1 MSDNDTLT
9 PAQTALVGQIDTLLN
24 GSLGA
29 SLIPISGKTDQK
41 VDKKEQEGG
50 KSGHSV
56 LLGLVSG
63 LFYAVLFVTPCFV
76 FNGGAEGRLF
86 WLSVYGS
93 LYIAWA
99 TAIARHTS
107 AKVNQTVARYTVPS
121 LSENTVNRISANI
134 TRDYAKLW
142 VSALSWGAGVAG
154 FVSVLIAIHM
164 DGQPVDLLVF
174 WWALGWLYLFVT
186 AARATYV
193 SRFYLAFSDGLIT
206 ELTKLYALDP
216 ARSVLVKSI
225 SSVSQSILLFW
236 VGIASAILLI
246 GPFIRFG
253 VSGVDSNLD
262 WHIFLGSPTIFTLV
276 VVPIVSICSLP
287 FGTYVFIRSEHA
299 IKSVTDS
306 VLNKTLARV
315 EQETN
320 KLISKKTELSEA
332 EKNRVTDLESV
343 HRYLSKNGPYRNF
356 FFSALSLIMPVV
368 GIVVELVKLI
378 LHEH

>member
-1 MSDNDTLT
+1 LSN
-9 PAQTALVGQIDTLLN
+9 AATATSLETAAGQASLVTEIDTLLN
-24 GSLGA
+24 GCLGA
-29 SLIPISGKTDQK
+29 SPFPSFGKTGQTAP
-41 VDKKEQEGG
+41 
-50 KSGHSV
+50 KSGRPV

-63 LFYAVLFVTPCFV
+63 VVYAVLFVTPFFV
-76 FNGGAEGRLF
+76 FNRGADGRLF

-107 AKVNQTVARYTVPS
+107 AKISQTIAQYIVPTLSKDTVKTIS
-121 LSENTVNRISANI
+121 IYLSS
-134 TRDYAKLW
+134 DYAEFW
-142 VSALSWGAGVAG
+142 VRAVSWSVGVVG
-154 FVSVLIAIHM
+154 FGLVLLAIYL
-164 DGQPVDLLVF
+164 DGRPVDLLVI
-174 WWALGWLYLFVT
+174 WWTLGWLYLFVT
-186 AARATYV
+186 AARTTYV
-193 SRFYLAFSDGLIT
+193 ARFYLAFSEALST
-206 ELTKLYALDP
+206 ESAKLYALDP

-225 SSVSQSILLFW
+225 SSISQSILLFW

-246 GPFIRFG
+246 GPFIRLG
-253 VSGVDSNLD
+253 VTGVPGALD
-262 WHIFLGSPTIFTLV
+262 WHIFLGFPTIFTLL

-299 IKSVTDS
+299 IKSATDR
-306 VLNKTLARV
+306 VLNKTLSQV

-320 KLISKKTELSEA
+320 KLISKETELSES

-356 FFSALSLIMPVV
+356 FFSALSLIMPAV
-368 GIVVELVKLI
+368 GIVVELVKLT